1 MKERIFTMTNEK
13 LLSAT
18 DDQISKVLDAS
29 IGGHGFWLVNHRE
42 IIEKMISDRIEETG
56 VSQTMMDVGYS
67 WLRSEN
73 EPYSDLELDMY
84 ETIAK
89 YNGDIDK
96 EGRMTKKTDI
106 YKAINRRIRDQKIKE
121 LENIQIT
128 EQKNLSS
135 NEVIDLNNG
144 DHITFHS
151 IEFAQEYAENNKI
164 PIGNLHLDIT
174 DGVEYLNWSNDDEI
188 FVRAALVDEMD
199 KDVIFTS
206 FSVKTPGDFSQWW
219 EDNFE
224 EIENKVIATNTVT
237 SLNEEI
243 EFRKLPKIEQ
253 QRIID
258 QQNGLIDL
266 FELDSIGKN
275 TTIDNLD
282 NQSEKSKIPGQKNEW
297 ENNLNQFKSY
307 KEAMEAAYPDVTGDD
322 GFLEPDEEGLDVL
335 RYVDEN
341 KLSQIFTES
350 NTLDEFKTNTKQA
363 LKEEE
368 IKSQKELQEQ
378 QDQYWQEQFEEQE
391 KTDDIYAKYAVDGDI
406 WNIKPEWFA
415 DSKNKEIDSDLITKT
430 LEERTPEQ
438 IAAWNAQGGAPAL
451 LDAYWAGLDD
461 KQRGE
466 LIQYVRYYNETNYNT
481 DVFFDHDTGA
491 IDDLESHNIEFVEE
505 EKFEALG
512 LTDEVKREY
521 QTLWTVLNDSSVD
534 QPYRLAN
541 ISKLELETHFNKL
554 QNLLNNEQDQLEVS
568 SKNIEQISINELQE
582 ELLDI
587 ETQAENLN
595 LKLTD
600 AQREQ
605 IQALPPEGRRYILD
619 SLKNVTPVSQV
630 STNSHAQNQ
639 VETDLDMEIF

>member
-42 IIEKMISDRIEETG
+42 IIEKMISDRIEEAG
-56 VSQTMMDVGYS
+56 VSQAMMDVGYS
-67 WLRSEN
+67 WLRSED

-84 ETIAK
+84 EAIAK

-96 EGRMTKKTDI
+96 EGRMTKTAEI
-106 YKAINRRIRDQKIKE
+106 YKVINRRIRDQKIRE
-121 LENIQIT
+121 
-128 EQKNLSS
+128 
-135 NEVIDLNNG
+135 
-144 DHITFHS
+144 
-151 IEFAQEYAENNKI
+151 
-164 PIGNLHLDIT
+164 
-174 DGVEYLNWSNDDEI
+174 
-188 FVRAALVDEMD
+188 
-199 KDVIFTS
+199 
-206 FSVKTPGDFSQWW
+206 
-219 EDNFE
+219 
-224 EIENKVIATNTVT
+224 
-237 SLNEEI
+237 
-243 EFRKLPKIEQ
+243 
-253 QRIID
+253 
-258 QQNGLIDL
+258 
-266 FELDSIGKN
+266 
-275 TTIDNLD
+275 
-282 NQSEKSKIPGQKNEW
+282 SEKSKIPGQKNER
-297 ENNLNQFKSY
+297 ENNLHQFKNY
-307 KEAMEAAYPDVTGDD
+307 KEAIDAAYPDIMGDD
-322 GFLEPDEEGLDVL
+322 GFLEPDEDGMDVL
-335 RYVDEN
+335 RYVDED

-363 LKEEE
+363 VKDEE
-368 IKSQKELQEQ
+368 IRREKEWQEQ

-391 KTDDIYAKYAVDGDI
+391 KTDEIYAKSTVDGDI
-406 WNIKPEWFA
+406 RNIKPEWFA

-466 LIQYVRYYNETNYNT
+466 LVQYVRYYNEANYNT
-481 DVFFDHDTGA
+481 DEFFDHDTGA

-521 QTLWTVLNDSSVD
+521 QTLWTMLNDSSVD

-582 ELLDI
+582 EVLDI

>member
-1 MKERIFTMTNEK
+1 MTNEK

-406 WNIKPEWFA
+406 WNIKPEWFG

>member
-1 MKERIFTMTNEK
+1 MTNEK

-42 IIEKMISDRIEETG
+42 IIEKLISDRIEEAG

-121 LENIQIT
+121 LENIQIA
-128 EQKNLSS
+128 EQKNLPS

-206 FSVKTPGDFSQWW
+206 FSVKTPGNFSQWW

-237 SLNEEI
+237 SLYEEI

-282 NQSEKSKIPGQKNEW
+282 NQSEKSKISGQKNEW
-297 ENNLNQFKSY
+297 ENNLNQFKNY

-363 LKEEE
+363 LKEEA
-368 IKSQKELQEQ
+368 IKSQKELEEQ

-391 KTDDIYAKYAVDGDI
+391 KTDEIYAKYAVDGDI

-466 LIQYVRYYNETNYNT
+466 LIQYVRYYNEANYNT
-481 DVFFDHDTGA
+481 DAFFDHDTGA
-491 IDDLESHNIEFVEE
+491 IDDLESHNIEFIEE
-505 EKFEALG
+505 KKFEALG

-521 QTLWTVLNDSSVD
+521 QTLWTMLNDSSVD

-541 ISKLELETHFNKL
+541 ISELELETHFNKL

-568 SKNIEQISINELQE
+568 NKNIEQISINGPQE

-587 ETQAENLN
+587 ETRAENLN